1 MMKSMLTFAAL
12 ATAPL
17 ASSAKKAPLTPEMK
31 QNLAKIQAEGITADS
46 SFGRHLIANSR
57 RVEQNGNAQ
66 SYDMSFMATYSIKFL
81 GCHHVT
87 QWNSDVDEDENA
99 NNGNNNN
106 ANGNEM
112 TLSNSRIQSKGLV
125 RFRLC
130 PSNSCH
136 DGFSTGCSS
145 NYGEYVVDMVQ
156 FLQVYVAWQ
165 MEEQEYKCATYRN
178 TCYKECFQS
187 SNGNCYTKCYNKYGV
202 NVALCASQDAY
213 GNAYSGYGDNV
224 ANTPFTLEDYLECAE
239 YDLGGDDDVTHYLGP
254 YCAQQGGDIRL
265 GFFTDDTCTL
275 ASAYQANYFEKLTG
289 IEVPYTKAA
298 IVSQSCISCEA
309 KDDASA
315 GYQQDYYNYDA
326 NGNKNYY
333 QAKYVNEI
341 CGTMYMRS
349 GKCESNMNSEDV
361 PYPEE
366 GACAYIEGVKRLK
379 SDGIIRN
386 DNTVSS
392 KPAAVSIGVFTGL
405 AVMLGGY
412 VYYLKSK
419 IARSRVNLAG
429 ANVSLT

>member
-1 MMKSMLTFAAL
+1 MKTMLTLAAL
-12 ATAPL
+12 ASAPV
-17 ASSAKKAPLTPEMK
+17 ASAKKSPLTPEMK
-31 QNLAKIQAEGITADS
+31 QNLAKVQSEGITANS

-57 RVEQNGNAQ
+57 RVEQNGQAAQ
-66 SYDMSFMATYSIKFL
+66 QTYDMSFMSDYSIKFL

-87 QWNSDVDEDENA
+87 QWNSDVDENDNENDNQ
-99 NNGNNNN
+99 NN
-106 ANGNEM
+106 NGNEM
-112 TLSNSRIQSKGLV
+112 TMSNSRIQSKGLV

-130 PSNSCH
+130 PAGSCNAA
-136 DGFSTGCSS
+136 FSVGCSKD
-145 NYGEYVVDMVQ
+145 YGEYVVDMVQ

-165 MEEQEYKCATYRN
+165 MEEQENKCATYRN
-178 TCYKECFQS
+178 TCYKECYQN

-202 NVALCASQDAY
+202 NVALCSGQDADGY
-213 GNAYSGYGDNV
+213 AYSGYGDNV
-224 ANTPFTLEDYLECAE
+224 ANSPFTLEDYLECAE
-239 YDLGGDDDVTHYLGP
+239 YDFGVDADDVTHYLGP
-254 YCAQQGGDIRL
+254 YCSQQGGDIRL

-289 IEVPYTKAA
+289 IETPYTKTA
-298 IVSQSCISCEA
+298 IVSQACISCEA
-309 KDDASA
+309 KDNSND
-315 GYQQDYYNYDA
+315 YQMDYYNYDA

-333 QAKYVNEI
+333 EAKYVNEI
-341 CGTMYMRS
+341 CASMYMRS
-349 GKCESNMNSEDV
+349 GKCETNMNSEDV

-392 KPAAVSIGVFTGL
+392 KPAAISIGVFTGL

>member
-1 MMKSMLTFAAL
+1 MMKSMLTIAAI
-12 ATAPL
+12 
-17 ASSAKKAPLTPEMK
+17 ASASAKKSPLTPEMK
-31 QNLAKIQAEGITADS
+31 QNLANLQSEGITANS

-57 RVEQNGNAQ
+57 RVEQANGQ
-66 SYDMSFMATYSIKFL
+66 SYDMSFMSDYSIKFL

-87 QWNSDVDEDENA
+87 QWNSDVDDDNED
-99 NNGNNNN
+99 GNNN

-136 DGFSTGCSS
+136 DGFSVGCSKD
-145 NYGEYVVDMVQ
+145 YGEYVVDMVQ

-178 TCYKECFQS
+178 TCYKECYQS
-187 SNGNCYTKCYNKYGV
+187 ANGNCYSKCYNKYGV
-202 NVALCASQDAY
+202 NVALCASQDAD

-224 ANTPFTLEDYLECAE
+224 ANAPFSLEDYLQCAE
-239 YDLGGDDDVTHYLGP
+239 YDFNNDADDVVHYLGP
-254 YCAQQGGDIRL
+254 YCSQQGGDIRL

-289 IEVPYTKAA
+289 IEVPYTKTA
-298 IVSQSCISCEA
+298 IVGQSCISCQSN
-309 KDDASA
+309 DDANA
-315 GYQQDYYNYDA
+315 GYEQDYYNYDA

-349 GKCESNMNSEDV
+349 GKCETNMNSEDV

-392 KPAAVSIGVFTGL
+392 KPAAISIGVFTGL